1 MLRNILPI
9 WALFIGIAM
18 ITLGNGLQ
26 GTLLGVRASMEGFPT
41 TTTGLVMSC
50 YYAGF
55 LLGSIYAPRFVV
67 KVGHIRVFAALAS
80 LASAAVL
87 IHSLFLEPLIWGMA
101 RLVAGTSF
109 AGMFVVAE
117 SWLNGRSTNEIRG
130 KILSIYMTIQYGG
143 FIGGQ
148 FLLNLASPEG
158 YSLFILISIFLS
170 LALVPIL
177 ISAIPAPV
185 LEEPKHVGLRDLWE
199 ISPLGVFTGMN
210 VGIAHGA
217 IWGMGAVF
225 FQMAGKTVTETSLFM
240 ATFVLGGFVF
250 QWPLGNLSDK
260 IDRKRVIAGA
270 SFVVVMLAVI
280 CIFATSDLSIMI
292 FMLGGFSLPLYSI
305 SLAYTNDHLSQDQM
319 VAASSTMILIYGL
332 GALLGPV
339 LVSITMSA
347 FGTWGFFL
355 IQILAHTV
363 VGLFALV
370 YLVRE
375 PELLHADHATFVS
388 VPFRSSPMA
397 AVLNPE
403 VHDED
408 VSSTSVEKED
418 EKLL

>member
-1 MLRNILPI
+1 MLRNILPV

-87 IHSLFLEPLIWGMA
+87 IHSLFLDPIIWGLA
-101 RLVAGTSF
+101 RLVAGVSF

-117 SWLNGRSTNEIRG
+117 SWLNGLSTNEIRG
-130 KILSIYMTIQYGG
+130 NILSIYMTIQYGG

-158 YSLFILISIFLS
+158 YSLFILISILLS
-170 LALVPIL
+170 LALVPVL
-177 ISAIPAPV
+177 ITAVPAPV
-185 LEEPKHVGLRDLWE
+185 LEEPEHVGLRDLWK

-225 FQMAGKTVTETSLFM
+225 AQNTGRTVTETSIFM
-240 ATFVLGGFVF
+240 ATFVFGGFIF
-250 QWPLGNLSDK
+250 QWPLGILSDK
-260 IDRKRVIAGA
+260 IDRKRVIAGVSCLA
-270 SFVVVMLAVI
+270 VILAVI
-280 CIFATSDLSIMI
+280 CTFTTSDLSILI
-292 FMLGGFSLPLYSI
+292 FMFGGFSLPLYSI

-319 VAASSTMILIYGL
+319 IAASSTMILIYGV

-339 LVSITMSA
+339 LASITMSA
-347 FGTWGFFL
+347 FGTLGFFL
-355 IQILAHTV
+355 IQILAHTA

-370 YLVRE
+370 YLMRE
-375 PELLHADHATFVS
+375 PELRRADHTAFVS

-403 VHDED
+403 AHEED
-408 VSSTSVEKED
+408 VSSMPVEKED

>member
-1 MLRNILPI
+1 MLSNILPI

-41 TTTGLVMSC
+41 TITGLVMSC

-67 KVGHIRVFAALAS
+67 KVGHIRVFAAFAS
-80 LASAAVL
+80 MASAAVL
-87 IHSLFLEPLIWGMA
+87 IHSLFPEPLIWGMA

-117 SWLNGRSTNEIRG
+117 SWLNGQSTNEIRG

-158 YSLFILISIFLS
+158 YSLFILISVLLS
-170 LALVPIL
+170 LSLVPIL
-177 ISAIPAPV
+177 ITAIPVPV
-185 LEEPKHVGLRDLWE
+185 FEEPEHVGLADLWK
-199 ISPLGVFTGMN
+199 ISPLGVFTGIN

-225 FQMAGKTVTETSLFM
+225 AQSIGRTVTEISIFM
-240 ATFVLGGFVF
+240 ATFVLGGFLF
-250 QWPLGNLSDK
+250 QWPMGILSDR

-270 SFVVVMLAVI
+270 SWGAVI
-280 CIFATSDLSIMI
+280 IAVFCIFSTFDLSILI
-292 FMLGGFSLPLYSI
+292 FIFGGVSLPLYSL
-305 SLAYTNDHLSQDQM
+305 SLAYTNDHLSPDQM
-319 VAASSTMILIYGL
+319 IAASSTMILIYGL
-332 GALLGPV
+332 GALLGPALASVMMSV
-339 LVSITMSA
+339 L
-347 FGTWGFFL
+347 GTWGFFL
-355 IQILAHTV
+355 LQILAHTA
-363 VGLFALV
+363 VGLFALI
-370 YLVRE
+370 YLIRE
-375 PELLHADHATFVS
+375 PELRHTDHHLYVS

-403 VHDED
+403 IHEKDLP
-408 VSSTSVEKED
+408 SLPVESENKD
-418 EKLL
+418 